1 MYLSPIFVD
10 QSTTFDRIACRAD
23 TGFSGSSTVRL
34 GIYNSDADNQPSTLV
49 LDAGTVAFTGVA
61 SQEIT
66 ISQTLSTG
74 LYWLAFCQQ
83 GTAPTT
89 ATYTGNSGS
98 ATIFNYLIPFSGSG
112 SLNANNII
120 AYTSNPHTGAFPS
133 TTSFGVAAATAFVWL
148 RTA

>member
-34 GIYNSDADNQPSTLV
+34 GIYDSDANNQPSTLV
-49 LDAGTVAFTGVA
+49 LDAGTVAFTGVGNA
-61 SQEIT
+61 EIT
-66 ISQTLSTG
+66 INQTLDKG
-74 LYWLAFCQQ
+74 VYWLAFCQQ

-98 ATIFNYLIPFSGSG
+98 ASIFNSLIPLSGAG

-120 AYTSNPHTGAFPS
+120 GYTSNPHTGAFPS
-133 TTSFGVAAATAFVWL
+133 TTTFGTAASAAFVWL

>member
-1 MYLSPIFVD
+1 MLLL
-10 QSTTFDRIACRAD
+10 QSHRIACRAD

-34 GIYNSDADNQPSTLV
+34 GIYDSDANNQPSTLV

-66 ISQTLSTG
+66 ISETLSTG

-89 ATYTGNSGS
+89 ATYSGNSGS
-98 ATIFNYLIPFSGSG
+98 ATIFNYLIPFSGAG
-112 SLNANNII
+112 SLNASNII
-120 AYTSNPHTGAFPS
+120 GYTSNPHTGAFPS
-133 TTSFGVAAATAFVWL
+133 TPTFGVAAAAAFVWL